1 MQRCHLLALM
11 FIGLLSAAATRA
23 DQGPATDLPT
33 PPRLSLIEGQVSFW
47 RPGGEDWA
55 PARPN
60 TPRDRLRS
68 GKPLPIAEHWIGSAF
83 SPTPLAFRRA
93 RTSRLSLRQPQVTQI
108 LSNYLLLFQSR
119 TRP

>member
-1 MQRCHLLALM
+1 MEAL
-11 FIGLLSAAATRA
+11 SE
-23 DQGPATDLPT
+23 GPEEDA
-33 PPRLSLIEGQVSFW
+33 SEEEG
-47 RPGGEDWA
+47 PGSRDI

-68 GKPLPIAEHWIGSAF
+68 GKPLPIAERWIGSAF

-108 LSNYLLLFQSR
+108 LLNYLLLFQSR